1 LQSGTPPVAELDE
14 LLAFA
19 HGICDE
25 ADALALRYFDAAV
38 NGSLA
43 IDRKPDATL
52 VTRADREIEEL
63 LRARIADR
71 YPQHVVLGEEYGDGG
86 QGEWRWIIDP
96 IDATH
101 NFVRGV
107 PVFATLLALE
117 RSGELVLGVVSAA
130 AQSSRWFGVAGGGAR
145 LRDARG
151 ERVIHVSAVDEL
163 AAEASVLTS
172 TIRGLT
178 DAGFGPA
185 VTSITARAWRDRGF
199 GDFWGHVLVAQGAAE
214 AMLEYGPA
222 PWDLAAPFVVLR
234 EAGGR
239 MTDFSGRVAWSGPQ
253 VLSSNGLLHD
263 ELLRHF
269 AR

>member
-38 NGSLA
+38 GGSLA

-86 QGEWRWIIDP
+86 LGEWRWIIDP

-107 PVFATLLALE
+107 PLFATLLALE

-145 LRDARG
+145 LRDTRG

-185 VTSITARAWRDRGF
+185 VTSITARSWRDRGF

>member
-1 LQSGTPPVAELDE
+1 VAELDE

-130 AQSSRWFGVAGGGAR
+130 GQSSRWFGVAGGGAR
-145 LRDARG
+145 LRDTRG
-151 ERVIHVSAVDEL
+151 ERQIHVSAVDEL

-185 VTSITARAWRDRGF
+185 VTSITARSWRDRGF

>member
-1 LQSGTPPVAELDE
+1 MRPVVELDA

-19 HGICDE
+19 HEICDE
-25 ADALALRYFDAAV
+25 ADALALRHFEAAV
-38 NGSLA
+38 RGSLT

-52 VTRADREIEEL
+52 VTRADPDIEEL
-63 LRARIADR
+63 LRTPIADR
-71 YPQHVVLGEEYGDGG
+71 YPQHVVLGEEFGDGG
-86 QGEWRWIIDP
+86 PGEWRWIIDP

-117 RSGELVLGVVSAA
+117 RAGELVLGVVSAA
-130 AQSSRWFGVAGGGAR
+130 AQSSRWSGVAGGGAR

-151 ERVIHVSAVDEL
+151 ERVIHVSRVADV

-172 TIRGLT
+172 TIRGLS
-178 DAGFGPA
+178 DAGFGPGLTA
-185 VTSITARAWRDRGF
+185 ITSRAWRDRGF

-239 MTDFSGRVAWSGPQ
+239 MTDFAGRVAWSGPE
-253 VLSSNGLLHD
+253 VLSSNGLVHD
-263 ELLRHF
+263 QLL
-269 AR
+269 ALLAG